1 MVDYSSQEPGGR
13 RGNHAA
19 RLDPNHF
26 LEFLERSR
34 PFDFDIM
41 LEIKEKERA
50 ANRALEIGH
59 NDERIRVKPT
69 YNP

>member
-13 RGNHAA
+13 RGTHGA
-19 RLDPNHF
+19 RPDPYPSRAF
-26 LEFLERSR
+26 PDRSR
-34 PFDFDIM
+34 PFDFGIM

-59 NDERIRVKPT
+59 KDKRIFQ
-69 YNP
+69 